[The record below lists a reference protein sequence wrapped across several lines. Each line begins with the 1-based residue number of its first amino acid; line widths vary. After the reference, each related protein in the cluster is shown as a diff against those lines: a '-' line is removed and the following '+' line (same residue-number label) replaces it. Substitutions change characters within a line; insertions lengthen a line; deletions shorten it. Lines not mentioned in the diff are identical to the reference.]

1 MARLFFAI
9 WPTAETAAGLHR
21 WAKRLER
28 DCGGRAVRAE
38 AIHLTLAFLGEVAG
52 ERAAAAADAARR
64 ARVAPHLLLL
74 EEAHCWA
81 RNRIVWAGPREMPA
95 ALAALARSLDEA
107 LTDRGFR
114 LERRPFAAHVTLLR
128 KAGVSRRLPPLPR
141 LEWPVAEFCLVRST
155 LDAKG
160 SRYQIVERFALDG

>member
-9 WPTAETAAGLHR
+9 WPTAATAAGLHR

-52 ERAAAAADAARR
+52 ERIAAAAGAARR
-64 ARVAPHLLLL
+64 ARAAPHLLPL

-81 RNRIVWAGPREMPA
+81 HNGIVWAGPRETPA
-95 ALAALARSLDEA
+95 PLAALARSLGEA

-114 LERRPFAAHVTLLR
+114 LERRPFAAHITLLR
-128 KAGVSRRLPPLPR
+128 KASAPRRLPPLPR
-141 LEWPVAEFCLVRST
+141 LEWPVTEFSLVRST

-160 SRYQIVERFALDG
+160 SRYEVVERFRLVG